1 MTMRKSAE
9 GLTRQLIPAILIWIW
24 LFSAVP
30 VLGGEDPL
38 LAEMTAKFNALT
50 NYTTLL
56 DSEEEGARRK
66 ILYTYKKPGFI
77 RMDFIHP
84 HKGAMLIYNPITHKV
99 TLRPFSKWFFKF
111 ALNPGNPLITDSK
124 GHTID
129 QSDIGALIRS
139 IILSSREGSVT
150 QLPPETLENL
160 FCPRL
165 RVEGTKATYLLWIHP
180 EFRMPIKI
188 VKLFAEGEKEV
199 VYLRN
204 LTIDAPLD
212 DTLFI
217 P

>member
-1 MTMRKSAE
+1 M
-9 GLTRQLIPAILIWIW
+9 ILC
-24 LFSAVP
+24 
-30 VLGGEDPL
+30 
-38 LAEMTAKFNALT
+38 
-50 NYTTLL
+50 
-56 DSEEEGARRK
+56 
-66 ILYTYKKPGFI
+66 
-77 RMDFIHP
+77 
-84 HKGAMLIYNPITHKV
+84 
-99 TLRPFSKWFFKF
+99 
-111 ALNPGNPLITDSK
+111 
-124 GHTID
+124 
-129 QSDIGALIRS
+129 
-139 IILSSREGSVT
+139 SREGSVT

-165 RVEGTKATYLLWIHP
+165 RVEGTKTTYLLWIHP